1 MKKINLITRLLLFT
15 FLVSGCEDVIE
26 GHKILNINFT
36 NVKTGEGIDSINCF
50 IGKPGFPYYRIESET
65 YSDKNGNCNLMTDYF
80 SNNVSY
86 FLISEDLDMNFDSQK
101 LFTYRGKDA
110 TNKFRLNGDRPSINL
125 GKQTEFN
132 LNFQL
137 IPLTKIIVTCEFK
150 KELQGYRN
158 YEFFEKGESIYK
170 LSRSSKNINDKWFVT
185 DKDTDIC
192 YVSSISES
200 TLFYNIKNSVN
211 EFVYSKSIIIDSVA
225 MKNKTIHLIF
235 D

>member
-1 MKKINLITRLLLFT
+1 MKNYHLITFLLLVT
-15 FLVSGCEDVIE
+15 FFISGCEDVIE
-26 GHKILNINFT
+26 GHKVLNINFT
-36 NVKTGEGIDSINCF
+36 NAKTGEGIDSICCF
-50 IGKPGFPYYRIESET
+50 IGRSGFPYDQIVSVT
-65 YSDKNGNCNLMTDYF
+65 SSDKNGNCHLETDYY
-80 SNNVSY
+80 SNNKTV
-86 FLISEDLDMNFDSQK
+86 FRINEDSGKNFDSQK

-110 TNKFRLNGDRPSINL
+110 TNKYRLKGDKPYINL

-137 IPLTKIIVTCEFK
+137 IPLTKIIITCEFK

-170 LSRSSKNINDKWFVT
+170 LSKGSYNIN

-192 YVSSISES
+192 YVSSISET
-200 TLFYNIKNSVN
+200 TLFYNIKKSVN
-211 EFVYSKSIIIDSVA
+211 EFVYSKSITIDSVA
-225 MKNKTIHLIF
+225 INNKTLHIVF